1 MVEQKYEIASHDLDQ
16 TTREYDGIKDD
27 YEKVQAEIEQL
38 DKIIDAASKAGADT
52 NVLYLTTLDRYK
64 TQINIMEK
72 LKVSIAQDGPT
83 VTKEYVKGRQNIV
96 INPAITEYNKTAS
109 AANNTAQTLIKIVQ
123 SLGMNSIMD
132 LDVEDDEL

>member
-1 MVEQKYEIASHDLDQ
+1 MGKRGGASRGKAGRIAVWGVILARKMDFA
-16 TTREYDGIKDD
+16 T
-27 YEKVQAEIEQL
+27 QL
-38 DKIIDAASKAGADT
+38 DRIIDAAGKAGADT

-64 TQINIMEK
+64 TQISIMEK
-72 LKVSIAQDGPT
+72 LKASIAQDRPT

-123 SLGMNSIMD
+123 SLGMNSI
-132 LDVEDDEL
+132 

>member
-1 MVEQKYEIASHDLDQ
+1 MQ
-16 TTREYDGIKDD
+16 R
-27 YEKVQAEIEQL
+27 KVDFAAQL

-83 VTKEYVKGRQNIV
+83 VKKEYVKGRQNIV
-96 INPAITEYNKTAS
+96 INPAISEYNKTAS
-109 AANNTAQTLIKIVQ
+109 ASNNTAQTLLKIVQ
-123 SLGMNSIMD
+123 ALGLNSIMD
-132 LDVEDDEL
+132 LEMEDDDL

>member
-1 MVEQKYEIASHDLDQ
+1 MTNLQKRVDFTA
-16 TTREYDGIKDD
+16 
-27 YEKVQAEIEQL
+27 QL

>member
-1 MVEQKYEIASHDLDQ
+1 M
-16 TTREYDGIKDD
+16 
-27 YEKVQAEIEQL
+27 
-38 DKIIDAASKAGADT
+38 
-52 NVLYLTTLDRYK
+52 YLTTLDRYK

-83 VTKEYVKGRQNIV
+83 VTK
-96 INPAITEYNKTAS
+96 EYNKTAS

-132 LDVEDDEL
+132 LDVEEDEL

>member
-1 MVEQKYEIASHDLDQ
+1 M
-16 TTREYDGIKDD
+16 
-27 YEKVQAEIEQL
+27 
-38 DKIIDAASKAGADT
+38 
-52 NVLYLTTLDRYK
+52 YLTTLDRYK

-72 LKVSIAQDGPT
+72 LKISISQDGPT
-83 VTKEYVKGRQNIV
+83 VTKEYVKGRKNIV

-132 LDVEDDEL
+132 LDVEEDEL